1 MLILSSVDRTLPLPL
16 NNVNKHLNDTV
27 ITAEYFKVFETEI

>member
-1 MLILSSVDRTLPLPL
+1 MLILSSILPLTL

>member
-1 MLILSSVDRTLPLPL
+1 MLYLSSVDRTLQL

-27 ITAEYFKVFETEI
+27 ITTEYFKVFETEI